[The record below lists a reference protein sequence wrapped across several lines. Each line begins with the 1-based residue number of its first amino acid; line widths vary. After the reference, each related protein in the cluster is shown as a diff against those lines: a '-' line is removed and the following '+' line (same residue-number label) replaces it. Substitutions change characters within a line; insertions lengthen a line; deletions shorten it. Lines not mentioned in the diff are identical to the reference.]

1 MKPIRYIDVDRHRFD
16 LVRPIVLLAL
26 TCLFTKTGF
35 CQDNPP
41 ESATNQPNQDAAKIL
56 VQRTIERLAL
66 ADAFD
71 AKLRQRIWVG
81 GREVVGIGRY
91 EQSGEGSGRLSLEMT
106 IHDGDSRHELRQ
118 ISDGKLAWFR
128 CQVGNDVTLRRIDI
142 GRVKEVHHQLTQAR
156 EALSA
161 RVNAFPVKS
170 DEQITVPTWLRIGGL
185 IELIDQIAND
195 FDLRITR
202 GKVDQMPVWILRG
215 QLRDSAK
222 KEIDTMSS
230 GLPALCAQEV
240 RVAIAASGDANGFG
254 VGLPIRIEFWGVPK
268 TPEPDGQPTLEEVSA
283 GKASDSG
290 SLPSP
295 EPSTP
300 NRSETTLTGTPTPT
314 RQAPDRP
321 AGRLISLL
329 EIYSIR
335 KIRPSPEQ
343 RFRFEREE
351 RDITFSNDTNLYV
364 ERAQRS
370 LGQVDPDV
378 NR

>member
-1 MKPIRYIDVDRHRFD
+1 
-16 LVRPIVLLAL
+16 
-26 TCLFTKTGF
+26 
-35 CQDNPP
+35 
-41 ESATNQPNQDAAKIL
+41 
-56 VQRTIERLAL
+56 
-66 ADAFD
+66 
-71 AKLRQRIWVG
+71 
-81 GREVVGIGRY
+81 
-91 EQSGEGSGRLSLEMT
+91 
-106 IHDGDSRHELRQ
+106 
-118 ISDGKLAWFR
+118 
-128 CQVGNDVTLRRIDI
+128 
-142 GRVKEVHHQLTQAR
+142 
-156 EALSA
+156 
-161 RVNAFPVKS
+161 
-170 DEQITVPTWLRIGGL
+170 
-185 IELIDQIAND
+185 
-195 FDLRITR
+195 
-202 GKVDQMPVWILRG
+202 MPVWILRG

-222 KEIDTMSS
+222 KAIDTTSS

-268 TPEPDGQPTLEEVSA
+268 TPDPDSQPTLEEVSA

-295 EPSTP
+295 KPSTP
-300 NRSETTLTGTPTPT
+300 NRSETALTGAATPT

-351 RDITFSNDTNLYV
+351 RDIIFSNDTNLYV